1 MKKFSLFLIMAVACV
16 LVFVFAVS
24 AEAVEFKK
32 WGAPIYGVGQMHIFG
47 NEGASTQGHD
57 DGWYVPATKDTE
69 DNKNYDG
76 YLEYIN
82 TNVARVELKYGE
94 GENAQYIT
102 YPTYYILKND
112 STLTW
117 DFSWVRSALG
127 DETIGVDNITQIEIP
142 YGITVIPERAFVD
155 SKRWDPKVSDDHPKG
170 HVATPNEVLKYVY
183 IPNTVLTIED
193 FAFAHCTSLSSFV
206 GNYTGTATGDHN
218 HQMLQHIGYRAFH
231 DCPLTSF
238 IFNNHLVYLGESAF
252 EGCHMSTID
261 LSRCRE
267 LKVIPKKCF
276 HEGER
281 DDVHLVLSNSIERIE
296 EGAFEGLHFSTV
308 FLGTSL
314 KYIGANA
321 FEADKISL
329 LVVPVTLVQDKV
341 NDPNGEETGLTA
353 KSFLTGAQNTKIVI
367 AGPYTAASADALAAE
382 LSKCPG
388 KIGSYSGSDL
398 IDYTVKYYKKN
409 PNACVELFGG
419 HSIDDNSKNIQD
431 VKYPNGIGHAGIAY
445 GGSCGICLAETTET
459 TLLTPILVSKG
470 YSICT
475 YNGVSAFSNGFE
487 IYHDALHAY
496 ESVHGECEL
505 GILFLRSAKYIAGS
519 DLKNDISSM
528 GVCLD
533 RATLLQGADPEL
545 FSSMDFIFTYSR
557 GLGTID
563 GVNREKEEVV
573 IAAYLLH
580 KDSTKAGALYNT
592 SYYLQDIDDLC
603 VAGKTSDGKYVTVS
617 YYSIYVESQ
626 KQGEVTEK

>member
-1 MKKFSLFLIMAVACV
+1 MMKKFSLFLIMAVACV
-16 LVFVFAVS
+16 LMLVLAASAAPTFAG
-24 AEAVEFKK
+24 
-32 WGAPIYGVGQMHIFG
+32 WGDPIPGIGEMHIFG
-47 NEGASTQGHD
+47 DEDNDTPGHD
-57 DGWYVPATKDTE
+57 DGWYVSTE
-69 DNKNYDG
+69 QGIPN
-76 YLEYIN
+76 N
-82 TNVARVELKYGE
+82 TNVARVELTYVKNGNTYTV
-94 GENAQYIT
+94 T

-117 DFSWVRSALG
+117 DFERVSTALG
-127 DETIGVDNITQIEIP
+127 VTIGVDNITQIEIP
-142 YGITVIPERAFVD
+142 YGITVIPERAFVHSD
-155 SKRWDPKVSDDHPKG
+155 RWDPTVSADHPKG
-170 HVATPNEVLKYVY
+170 HVALPNEVLTYVY

-206 GNYTGTATGDHN
+206 GNQTGTATGDHN

-231 DCPLTSF
+231 DCPLENF

-267 LKVIPKKCF
+267 LKVIPKHCF
-276 HEGER
+276 HEGEK
-281 DDVHLVLSNSIERIE
+281 DNVHLVLSNSIERIE

-314 KYIGANA
+314 KYIGAKA

-341 NDPNGEETGLTA
+341 NDPNGEKTGLTA

-367 AGPYTAASADALAAE
+367 AGPYTEASADALAAE
-382 LSKCPG
+382 LSKCEG

-398 IDYTVKYYKKN
+398 IDYTVKYFKKN
-409 PNACVELFGG
+409 PNACVNLFGG
-419 HSIDDNSKNIQD
+419 HSIDDNSKNIND
-431 VKYPNGIGHAGIAY
+431 VVYPNGIGHAGIAY

-459 TLLTPILVSKG
+459 TLTPILVSKG

-505 GILFLRSAKYIAGS
+505 GILFLRSAVYKAGS
-519 DLKNDISSM
+519 DLRNDISSM

-545 FSSMDFIFTYSR
+545 FSSMDFIFTYSK
-557 GLGTID
+557 GLGP
-563 GVNREKEEVV
+563 VNGSETNRGDEEVI

-592 SYYLQDIDDLC
+592 SYYLQDTDDLC
-603 VAGKTSDGKYVTVS
+603 IDTNITEECGYVTVS
-617 YYSIYVESQ
+617 YSSIYGALQ
-626 KQGEVTEK
+626 